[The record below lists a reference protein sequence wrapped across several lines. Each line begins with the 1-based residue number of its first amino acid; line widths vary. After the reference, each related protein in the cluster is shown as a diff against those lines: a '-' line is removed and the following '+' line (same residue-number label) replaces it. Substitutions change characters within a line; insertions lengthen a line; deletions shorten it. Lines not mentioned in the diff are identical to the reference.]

1 MLDIYRLGNGSLLFS
16 LQSICVMIEF
26 LLIFC
31 ETNLVKAT
39 KSTKSTKFVAL
50 ENNVPYGYAFSAYV
64 TAILFSLET
73 FCEFDYGCFIF
84 VHVLL
89 DFEQRSSR

>member
-1 MLDIYRLGNGSLLFS
+1 MHDIYRLGNGSLLFS
-16 LQSICVMIEF
+16 LQSSCVMIEF
-26 LLIFC
+26 PLIFG
-31 ETNLVKAT
+31 ETNFMEDTINTIQKICSPS
-39 KSTKSTKFVAL
+39 K
-50 ENNVPYGYAFSAYV
+50 NVPYSNAFSDYV

-89 DFEQRSSR
+89 DFE